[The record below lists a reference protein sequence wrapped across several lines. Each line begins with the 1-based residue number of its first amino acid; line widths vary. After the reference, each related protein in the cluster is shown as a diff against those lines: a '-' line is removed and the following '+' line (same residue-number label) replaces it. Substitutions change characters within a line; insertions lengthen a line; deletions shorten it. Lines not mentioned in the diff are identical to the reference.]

1 MTLTQRIKAVLLEN
15 LGRALYESLE
25 QLRYP
30 KTLSSDIAGQSAL
43 DLLVK
48 RLAACVPVPS
58 REGLEKIL
66 DREEEPS
73 CNFPQ
78 HPNLCKCFLDTL
90 MAWAQ
95 GEEANYLN
103 WCSHIVWI
111 TDRWRYYEASTC
123 SSVPAT
129 WISCPLCAAP
139 RPVRA

>member
-1 MTLTQRIKAVLLEN
+1 MTREQIEAVLRKHQAN
-15 LGRALYESLE
+15 LWCPASCCPSAKGYEHIIS
-25 QLRYP
+25 
-30 KTLSSDIAGQSAL
+30 
-43 DLLVK
+43 DLL
-48 RLAACVPVPS
+48 ACVPVPS